1 MALLNNILAASAEL
15 HPYVPFRVKSSRY
28 ILICGVTAIV
38 MVKESK
44 LLAGRAIGAVK
55 TGLLWGFNRQS
66 PKRQANH
73 PFFSGYYWVIIS
85 HLFNFS

>member
-38 MVKESK
+38 MVKDSK
-44 LLAGRAIGAVK
+44 LLAGRAIRVVK
-55 TGLLWGFNRQS
+55 TELLLGFNLLCR
-66 PKRQANH
+66 KGQAKH
-73 PFFSGYYWVIIS
+73 RFFSGYYRVIIS